1 MGTMSGIWSNM
12 IIPQLLAKAIIIFCC
27 FPVHECAHA
36 WMAEKLGDPTG
47 AREGRVTLNPIRH
60 LDLWGT
66 IMLIAFGVGHAKP
79 VPVNTYNFQKPRKDH
94 AIVSLAGPMSNL
106 IMATAF
112 LLIGHLI
119 HLTAGAGIGYG
130 DIIGFIVYCLRYA
143 AYINFGLTVL
153 NLIPI
158 PPMDGYHVLIALVP
172 YRFSHR
178 VARLERYSVYALLG
192 LLLVFSFFRISPISA
207 AAQSMY
213 DSVDSLYGF
222 VFHS

>member
-36 WMAEKLGDPTG
+36 WMTEKLGDPTG

-66 IMLIAFGVGHAKP
+66 IMLIAFGVGYAKP

-119 HLTAGAGIGYG
+119 HLTAGA
-130 DIIGFIVYCLRYA
+130 
-143 AYINFGLTVL
+143 
-153 NLIPI
+153 
-158 PPMDGYHVLIALVP
+158 
-172 YRFSHR
+172 
-178 VARLERYSVYALLG
+178 
-192 LLLVFSFFRISPISA
+192 
-207 AAQSMY
+207 
-213 DSVDSLYGF
+213 
-222 VFHS
+222 